1 MVTSEF
7 MAETEEIKRMEE
19 EISEIKL
26 QIGYILS
33 RFLEE
38 EDISEEERKEIR
50 EILSEVRKGEYI
62 SKEEFLSQLMGE
74 D

>member
-1 MVTSEF
+1 

>member
-1 MVTSEF
+1 MVE
-7 MAETEEIKRMEE
+7 AEQIKRMEE

-38 EDISEEERKEIR
+38 EDMDEEEREEIR
-50 EILSEVRKGEYI
+50 AILGDVKEGKYM
-62 SKEEFLSQLMGE
+62 SKDEFLSELMDG
-74 D
+74 DS

>member
-1 MVTSEF
+1 MT
-7 MAETEEIKRMEE
+7 ETEEIRRMEE

-62 SKEEFLSQLMGE
+62 SKEEFLSYLKK
-74 D
+74 

>member
-1 MVTSEF
+1 MSYRDM
-7 MAETEEIKRMEE
+7 MAEAEQIKRMEE

-38 EDISEEERKEIR
+38 EDMSEEEREEIM
-50 EILSEVRKGEYI
+50 EILGEVREGKYL
-62 SKEEFLSQLMGE
+62 SKDEFLSQLSG

>member
-1 MVTSEF
+1 MSYRDM
-7 MAETEEIKRMEE
+7 MAEAEQIKRMEE

-38 EDISEEERKEIR
+38 EDMSEEEREEIM
-50 EILSEVRKGEYI
+50 EILGEVREGKYL
-62 SKEEFLSQLMGE
+62 SKDEFLSQLSGE
-74 D
+74 